1 MFIEVHWLNI
11 GFTAIQGKSSFT
23 KISFTRSTQECTT
36 PVSIRTKNAT
46 FGGNITRFLKGVG
59 PKIHI
64 GGKRGEQVLSPQYH
78 PCLISLNYVS
88 SVSSQTRALLD
99 LDRIYTIPEGS
110 SLQYSIFFWGG
121 GGGWMKDTDTCLC
134 S

>member
-1 MFIEVHWLNI
+1 ML
-11 GFTAIQGKSSFT
+11 ALKST
-23 KISFTRSTQECTT
+23 LVRE
-36 PVSIRTKNAT
+36 
-46 FGGNITRFLKGVG
+46 GGG
-59 PKIHI
+59 
-64 GGKRGEQVLSPQYH
+64 QVLSPQYH

-121 GGGWMKDTDTCLC
+121 GVDERYVFMSIMLCL
-134 S
+134 SSFLLSV